1 MMVIM
6 TKLVAS
12 HVTISVILLLQ
23 AVKPILYSQQ
33 EKFWYFIDIS
43 KINHYFLSKMPI
55 HVYSI
60 FFFISTLQKS
70 RVKVRDNLFFSV
82 FYDKSILNTFFLPHA
97 EFFYF
102 KKN

>member
-1 MMVIM
+1 
-6 TKLVAS
+6 
-12 HVTISVILLLQ
+12 
-23 AVKPILYSQQ
+23 
-33 EKFWYFIDIS
+33 
-43 KINHYFLSKMPI
+43 MPI

-82 FYDKSILNTFFLPHA
+82 FYDKSILNPFFLPHA